1 MDSIRRYKMYLHL
14 KKKNPKTFLV
24 PCYDMDLVW
33 HAHQVHPQDYQ
44 ADCQNILGFVLKHDD
59 SVNDRTEGSKLNN
72 ADEHTRKLW
81 FDEFNVPF
89 ARPGSMFRGKPPQ
102 GKLFPITDY
111 FQRSLLALREMDV
124 TVSSVKISDLPKLEE
139 ESLVLSVQLQTDE
152 KGTGQKMNKKKKQEL
167 YHNLHN
173 LSDENELEVT
183 NPDGLLQFVATH
195 TSQPKLNFKAV
206 KPGKKSGVAAFFG
219 CNPRHESVAQSEA
232 PIDVFSLARDNGGE
246 TEGATRGGGGARSVV
261 TVNHRMAEKS
271 GVNILPTEVT
281 ISMANERL
289 GQMSEVV
296 FSIQEGSF
304 YNCVMPGERS

>member
-1 MDSIRRYKMYLHL
+1 
-14 KKKNPKTFLV
+14 
-24 PCYDMDLVW
+24 
-33 HAHQVHPQDYQ
+33 
-44 ADCQNILGFVLKHDD
+44 
-59 SVNDRTEGSKLNN
+59 
-72 ADEHTRKLW
+72 
-81 FDEFNVPF
+81 
-89 ARPGSMFRGKPPQ
+89 
-102 GKLFPITDY
+102 
-111 FQRSLLALREMDV
+111 MDV

-195 TSQPKLNFKAV
+195 TSQPKLNIKAV

-232 PIDVFSLARDNGGE
+232 PIDVFSLARENGGE
-246 TEGATRGGGGARSVV
+246 TQGGGRGHGVTKSVV

-271 GVNILPTEVT
+271 GVNILP
-281 ISMANERL
+281 
-289 GQMSEVV
+289 SEVV
-296 FSIQEGSF
+296 SIHHFLCLLLLILKYAHSVFCSDQPKSETSIFRLFLLLILLG
-304 YNCVMPGERS
+304 RR